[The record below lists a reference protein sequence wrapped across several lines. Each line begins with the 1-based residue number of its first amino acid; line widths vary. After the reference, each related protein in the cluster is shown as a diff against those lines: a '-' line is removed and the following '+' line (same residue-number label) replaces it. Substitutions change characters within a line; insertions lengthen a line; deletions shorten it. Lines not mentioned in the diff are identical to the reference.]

1 LTVVLRPTAEL
12 RRRIACGIWRA
23 LLLMPSLAVWG
34 GDCLGAQVATGPL
47 PVAARHQDGGP
58 FLPMHAVDVPLHPPP
73 HHGPL
78 APLTMLGS
86 SARRCIGDTWHYV
99 HGEYLAGVFWHS
111 STHPRFLGLGE
122 PLVSSSWRN
131 RPFHVGWFVGP
142 LFADNVTHDST
153 SEDASLFGGYRLG
166 WDFDHYWGTEWRIGW
181 TRPEIYFEQ
190 QPQTQEIARLTL
202 TDVNL
207 LYYPW
212 GDSVIRPY
220 GLLGVG
226 ITAINFDDAQDTYR
240 DETLFSVPFGV
251 GVKHHWCRWASWRLE
266 LLDNLAFGSGAASS
280 MHNVSLTFGVEVHF
294 GVRPRS
300 YFPWNPSRH
309 IW

>member
-1 LTVVLRPTAEL
+1 MRRQFAE
-12 RRRIACGIWRA
+12 RRRPPVRGAWRA
-23 LLLMPSLAVWG
+23 LILLLTFATPDEHVLTAREPSDLLATTAVHLT
-34 GDCLGAQVATGPL
+34 DDEFPVIYAGAPREAL
-47 PVAARHQDGGP
+47 PPAYCPHP
-58 FLPMHAVDVPLHPPP
+58 FE
-73 HHGPL
+73 PL
-78 APLTMLGS
+78 ARWTAL
-86 SARRCIGDTWHYV
+86 AKDCVGDAWHYV
-99 HGEYLAGVFWHS
+99 HVEYLSEVFWHS
-111 STHPRFLGLGE
+111 STHPRSYGRGA

-142 LFADNVTHDST
+142 LFADDVTSDST

-181 TRPEIYFEQ
+181 SRPEIYFEQ

-202 TDVNL
+202 SDINL

-226 ITAINFDDAQDTYR
+226 LTAINFHDAQDVYR

-251 GVKHHWCRWASWRLE
+251 GVKHHHRRWLSWRLE

-300 YFPWNPSRH
+300 YYPWNPSRH